1 MSHLAGKA
9 DRNTFALMGM
19 AALLIT
25 NSHLEK
31 LYPRPFWAA
40 DGLLGNLVFFLL
52 AGYGVSISQ
61 SLNPGGLAVFYGRR
75 LRRIYPSLWPA
86 VGLAVICGVPGHKW
100 TGILDWVW
108 NLVWPTDYR
117 FIAQILILY
126 PVVWWMARLSAQ
138 TNWLLA
144 AGAGVLWLGIW
155 LRNLTHPG
163 VADLPLGKLPNY
175 FWWVYFTW
183 GTFLGAALGR
193 SGKGNLPKA
202 AWGVLLAVMALYF
215 ALKLEL
221 SLRVWTRPETASTL
235 QLGGWLQLMAMAI
248 VVLTVLQLDSLNGGL
263 ERLGFRTGLEK
274 IGTMSLQFYL
284 LHQSLACVLE
294 TMRGPWWGKVAT
306 LYVATYGLA
315 WILWRATVGIGGRK
329 QAGGGR

>member
-1 MSHLAGKA
+1 MKTKFRQMGGKRE
-9 DRNTFALMGM
+9 RNTFALMGI

-25 NSHLEK
+25 NSHLER
-31 LYPRPFWAA
+31 LYPRAFLAA
-40 DGLLGNLVFFLL
+40 DGLLGNLIFFLL

-61 SLNPGGLAVFYGRR
+61 SLKPGGLAAFYGRR

-86 VGLAVICGVPGHKW
+86 VGLAVLCGVPGLKW
-100 TGILDWVW
+100 EGVGDWVL

-126 PVVWWMARLSAQ
+126 PLVWWMARLSAR

-155 LRNLTHPG
+155 LWNLAHPG
-163 VADLPLGKLPNY
+163 VVDLPLGKLPNY

-202 AWGVLLAVMALYF
+202 GWGVLLAVMALYF

-221 SLRVWTRPETASTL
+221 ALRVWTGPETASTL
-235 QLGGWLQLMAMAI
+235 LLGGWLQLMAIAI
-248 VVLTVLQLDSLNGGL
+248 VVLTVLQTDSLNGGL
-263 ERLGFRTGLEK
+263 ERLGLRVGLEK

-284 LHQSLACVLE
+284 LHQSLASVME
-294 TMRGPWWGKVAT
+294 TMRGPWWGKVT
-306 LYVATYGLA
+306 GLYVATYALA
-315 WILWRATVGIGGRK
+315 WVLWKLTSGGR
-329 QAGGGR
+329 G

>member
-1 MSHLAGKA
+1 MIKTG
-9 DRNTFALMGM
+9 RNTFALMGV

-31 LYPRPFWAA
+31 LYPKSFLAA
-40 DGLLGNLVFFLL
+40 DGLLGNLIFFLL
-52 AGYGVSISQ
+52 AGYGVAISQ
-61 SLNPGGLAVFYGRR
+61 SQRPDDLGPFYLRR

-86 VGLAVICGVPGHKW
+86 VALAVVCGLPGLKW
-100 TGILDWVW
+100 GGVGDWIW

-126 PVVWWMARLSAQ
+126 PLVWWMARLSAR

-144 AGAGVLWLGIW
+144 AGVGVLWLGIW
-155 LRNLTHPG
+155 LCNLAHPG

-193 SGKGNLPKA
+193 SGKGNLPTA
-202 AWGVLLAVMALYF
+202 AWGVLLTVMVLYF

-221 SLRVWTRPETASTL
+221 ALRVWTRPETASTL
-235 QLGGWLQLMAMAI
+235 LLGGWLQLMAMAI
-248 VVLTVLQLDSLNGGL
+248 VVLTVWQLDSLNGGL
-263 ERLGFRTGLEK
+263 ERLGLRAGLEK

-284 LHQSLACVLE
+284 LHQSLACALE
-294 TMRGPWWGKVAT
+294 TMRGPWWGKVMG
-306 LYVATYGLA
+306 LYVGTYGMA
-315 WILWRATVGIGGRK
+315 WVLWKLTSRGRVEK
-329 QAGGGR
+329 